1 MRGLTLATI
10 RKKKTQQRETLATK
24 RKTNLIKKSF
34 LNEQKNRFRLKTKQ
48 KQHLGTKKP

>member
-10 RKKKTQQRETLATK
+10 IKKNTTKRNFSYKKK
-24 RKTNLIKKSF
+24 KTNLIKKIF
-34 LNEQKNRFRLKTKQ
+34 LNEPKNRFRLKTKQ